1 MKQILVGLPRFITQ
15 SIDWYDGLRRSV
27 MNPFKTSW
35 KILLRRLLVN
45 FKLFLKF
52 LTNFF
57 PRQRILFISSYS
69 MRSISG
75 NLDKWNFHKVEPFLL
90 VPRICFIKSPLFQS
104 DNWNPRL
111 VELSINETIF
121 LVQQATLSRISGTFV
136 KDHLKNVQIILLTLN
151 VPIPDKVNKLS

>member
-52 LTNFF
+52 LTKFF
-57 PRQRILFISSYS
+57 PQVENIIHFQLQYA
-69 MRSISG
+69 
-75 NLDKWNFHKVEPFLL
+75 LDKWKP
-90 VPRICFIKSPLFQS
+90 
-104 DNWNPRL
+104 
-111 VELSINETIF
+111 
-121 LVQQATLSRISGTFV
+121 G
-136 KDHLKNVQIILLTLN
+136 
-151 VPIPDKVNKLS
+151 